1 MDPAVDNGTPGKGY
15 NCGNRRCARPLLFT
29 DYFPAPED
37 DRAPFCVRRPRVD
50 ALHVSVRGV
59 FRRRQAKGYRTPR
72 VLQDRRIMEQG
83 RERVSAQRI
92 GFGKHDIRPVCDNA
106 IPDRMHRAYPSYLV
120 HSNFQQRITPR
131 DNNNSPLYHLVGTK
145 YPDASNAA
153 GKVPHHELHRF
164 QERNRWET
172 SRTRD
177 PLAARR
183 SVFDLIAHNSDSR

>member
-1 MDPAVDNGTPGKGY
+1 
-15 NCGNRRCARPLLFT
+15 
-29 DYFPAPED
+29 
-37 DRAPFCVRRPRVD
+37 
-50 ALHVSVRGV
+50 
-59 FRRRQAKGYRTPR
+59 
-72 VLQDRRIMEQG
+72 MEQG

-164 QERNRWET
+164 QERNHRET